1 MYYDQILAQLD
12 RATLEKEKAM
22 LEYVKSSGKDN
33 AAKEALD
40 KAYYDEAIAVNNVD
54 LIEEFAKPIAIFNK
68 PYTST
73 PEFKEWKKAF
83 KHEFLTQVFHGY
95 KLNNIIEYL
104 FVNLP
109 NPGGNIINYIH
120 ELREEGYFYYVNP
133 FDENPSLELTPKGLK
148 YLEETANI
156 TLKR

>member
-12 RATLEKEKAM
+12 RATLEKDRA
-22 LEYVKSSGKDN
+22 LLDYLKSAGKDLM
-33 AAKEALD
+33 AKEALD
-40 KAYYDEAIAVNNVD
+40 KAYYNEAIAVNNVE
-54 LIEEFAKPIAIFNK
+54 LIKEYSKPKEVFNK

-73 PEFKEWKKAF
+73 PKFKEWKKAF
-83 KHEFLTQVFHGY
+83 KHEFLTQALQGY
-95 KLNNIIEYL
+95 KIDDIIEYI
-104 FVNLP
+104 FIYLP

-133 FDENPSLELTPKGLK
+133 FNEDTTLGLTQKGLK
-148 YLEETANI
+148 YLEETANV